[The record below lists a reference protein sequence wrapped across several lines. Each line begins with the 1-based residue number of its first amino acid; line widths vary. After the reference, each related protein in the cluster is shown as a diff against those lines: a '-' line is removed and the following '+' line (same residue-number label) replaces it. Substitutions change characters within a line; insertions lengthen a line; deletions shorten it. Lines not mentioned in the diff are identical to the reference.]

1 MPLCPRL
8 LVDQFQPARQDRQA
22 CQSGGDLNEGERNCA
37 PTILGEVR
45 PGMPWFKEELFGP
58 VASLIA
64 ARDADHAVEL
74 ANDSEFG
81 LAGSVWTAKA
91 WN

>member
-1 MPLCPRL
+1 
-8 LVDQFQPARQDRQA
+8 
-22 CQSGGDLNEGERNCA
+22 
-37 PTILGEVR
+37 
-45 PGMPWFKEELFGP
+45 MPWFKEELFGP

>member
-1 MPLCPRL
+1 
-8 LVDQFQPARQDRQA
+8 VI
-22 CQSGGDLNEGERNCA
+22 EGEGNYYA

-45 PGMPWFKEELFGP
+45 PGMPAFKEELFGP

-64 ARDADHAVEL
+64 ARDADHAVQL
-74 ANDSEFG
+74 ANDSKFG

-91 WN
+91 RGINVSHERSSGE